1 MLQVNAPTYVIFL
14 ASVQPVLPK
23 LPDVLQVNAP
33 TYVNFLASVHPV
45 ILKYLCLDCFDLVSS
60 RSLQSSNPSGIA
72 TPIFS
77 LSSLEYKSLRMVI
90 LTIILV
96 QVLCCL
102 YQSPKYFIEIWY
114 ERPFSLQHAIVN
126 EFELATAHSD
136 KQRFRGNC
144 GSLGCPWIIR
154 ARTQLDGSV
163 RVFSFVLHIYVSVFA
178 IPNILL
184 NTF

>member
-1 MLQVNAPTYVIFL
+1 MYAISL

-33 TYVNFLASVHPV
+33 TYVIFLASVQSV

-60 RSLQSSNPSGIA
+60 RSLQSSNPSGLA

-77 LSSLEYKSLRMVI
+77 LSSLEPKSLRMFI

-102 YQSPKYFIEIWY
+102 YQSPKHYIEIWH
-114 ERPFSLQHAIVN
+114 ERPFSLQSPPFWWLMTTQSKQARWIARIWN
-126 EFELATAHSD
+126 WYQFEKLET
-136 KQRFRGNC
+136 
-144 GSLGCPWIIR
+144 
-154 ARTQLDGSV
+154 T
-163 RVFSFVLHIYVSVFA
+163 
-178 IPNILL
+178 
-184 NTF
+184 